1 MCDACRSARLCK
13 RLRDDPA
20 AKLVQMGADAAAR
33 TKRPRYEGAPLA
45 AATCTARIGALLEAQ
60 GGRCASCAHDVVL
73 AAGSGIFMASLDSV
87 GGAGYDDGSAQVL
100 CLGCQRFF
108 NDLDAA
114 ARAELTRA
122 VVANAREPRPNHPL
136 AALPVEFERSVSA
149 KLRQMKQRE
158 VATDRPSRGAPVELD
173 RAAASRRLCRWGLRC
188 ACAPRAHPKAT
199 LVGPPHTRRRPRLA
213 PPTLRIQA
221 SATNVPLSS
230 EPNSAFTWSFD
241 RVVAGEAYAEET
253 VQPVLHRYN
262 DAKYIWSDTSAR
274 EWLDGFVRAHD
285 PTRPQ
290 AERRVVAG
298 ARARGALDGAHGPA
312 PMRRIVIDLELEEGA
327 EAARPILLD

>member
-1 MCDACRSARLCK
+1 MPLGPP
-13 RLRDDPA
+13 LR
-20 AKLVQMGADAAAR
+20 VRAAR
-33 TKRPRYEGAPLA
+33 TPKNPTLIPPL
-45 AATCTARIGALLEAQ
+45 
-60 GGRCASCAHDVVL
+60 
-73 AAGSGIFMASLDSV
+73 
-87 GGAGYDDGSAQVL
+87 
-100 CLGCQRFF
+100 
-108 NDLDAA
+108 
-114 ARAELTRA
+114 
-122 VVANAREPRPNHPL
+122 
-136 AALPVEFERSVSA
+136 
-149 KLRQMKQRE
+149 
-158 VATDRPSRGAPVELD
+158 
-173 RAAASRRLCRWGLRC
+173 
-188 ACAPRAHPKAT
+188 
-199 LVGPPHTRRRPRLA
+199 GPPHTRRRPRLA

-285 PTRPQ
+285 PTVPQ
-290 AERRVVAG
+290 AERRVVVG
-298 ARARGALDGAHGPA
+298 GRARGALDGAHGPA